1 MDWTPTES
9 ERAFT
14 HFIMNAIT
22 TIHRALFRMGAK
34 AAPISRA
41 RFTALDA
48 PLITGAADD
57 NPSAIGTY
65 SVVGAQLSGAHFC
78 SVDRLHHPNG
88 PSSLLSR

>member
-41 RFTALDA
+41 RFAALDA
-48 PLITGAADD
+48 PLTFVRPEPYGVPKESLTG
-57 NPSAIGTY
+57 
-65 SVVGAQLSGAHFC
+65 
-78 SVDRLHHPNG
+78 
-88 PSSLLSR
+88 